1 MLVNGRNH
9 LRKTGGSG
17 INMQFKLEKRL
28 EKSKTLQILLPII
41 ASILALVF
49 CGIFLFLTDKNPI
62 DVYNAMFVGAL
73 STQYGISE
81 IIVKLIPLTICALG
95 IAVAF
100 RMQLWNIGAEGQF
113 YMGALGAG
121 FVALN
126 FTELPAIIM
135 LPAMVLASMFTGA
148 VWGGIAGFL
157 RNKWQVNEIIST
169 LMLNYIAIL
178 SLNYLVYGAWKDPKG
193 MNFPVSAPFVDAAIL
208 PTFGTTRVHYGIFFV
223 VVFTVLLYFL
233 FKNSRWGYKTKVIGL
248 NPVAANYAGIDIPKN
263 IFAIMCISGALSGLA
278 GMLEV
283 SGIVGK
289 MQSGISPGY
298 GYTAIIIA
306 WLAGLHPITIV
317 GVAFLFSVIQVGGFM
332 VQTMGINSSI
342 ATMIQG
348 AILFFVIGADIF
360 NNYKLVRI
368 SSNKGGQ
375 KDG

>member
-1 MLVNGRNH
+1 
-9 LRKTGGSG
+9 
-17 INMQFKLEKRL
+17 MQFKLEKRL

-49 CGIFLFLTDKNPI
+49 CAIFLFLTDKNPI

-223 VVFTVLLYFL
+223 VVFTALLYFL